1 MKVSELKVSI
11 KLAWWLR
18 AYLHGV
24 QLVSHLTGLNP
35 DPDKV
40 AYWVERGTKIKVR

>member
-1 MKVSELKVSI
+1 MKVCELKVSI

-24 QLVSHLTGLNP
+24 QLISSLTGLNP
-35 DPDKV
+35 DPDKI
-40 AYWVERGTKIKVR
+40 AYWVECGVKLKVK